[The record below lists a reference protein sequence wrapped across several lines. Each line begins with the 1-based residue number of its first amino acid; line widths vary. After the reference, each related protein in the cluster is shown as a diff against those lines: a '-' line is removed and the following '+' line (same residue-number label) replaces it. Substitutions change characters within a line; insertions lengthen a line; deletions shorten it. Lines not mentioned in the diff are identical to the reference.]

1 MSVSAEFDAT
11 FYLTNNA
18 DVVLAISQG
27 NFANGLDHYNQF
39 GGRELRA
46 PNSTFDPNY
55 YAINNSDVLSAVS
68 SGVFPSVFAHFQAFG
83 ESENRAPNSAFATFD
98 AAGYLAANADV
109 AAAVTAGTFSSALDH
124 FISFGQNE
132 NRSGSGV
139 SDTSAPGETFTL
151 ATTTDNISG
160 TDNADTVAAYINT
173 TAATTGQSTLTGRI
187 SSTLVRIPSGS
198 SRKWRS
204 RSLKR
209 SISNMENFV
218 IRDITSGASTYD
230 LTLTGE
236 PVTSD
241 RSSQNVTFNNV
252 AAGTT
257 VGMSGTVRVHLQQ
270 HMLALVDCS

>member
-1 MSVSAEFDAT
+1 MSVSAEFDST

-151 ATTTDNISG
+151 ATTTDKFRY
-160 TDNADTVAAYINT
+160 DNADTIALHKHHQRDNRAIY
-173 TAATTGQSTLTGRI
+173 
-187 SSTLVRIPSGS
+187 
-198 SRKWRS
+198 
-204 RSLKR
+204 
-209 SISNMENFV
+209 SNG
-218 IRDITSGASTYD
+218 I
-230 LTLTGE
+230 
-236 PVTSD
+236 
-241 RSSQNVTFNNV
+241 
-252 AAGTT
+252 
-257 VGMSGTVRVHLQQ
+257 
-270 HMLALVDCS
+270 